1 MEIRAKSKKWFML
14 SITESCYITINRGQ
28 IWNFK
33 PDSSGD
39 IWLHRK
45 GVHVC
50 INIETFNKYFE
61 TIIEEE

>member
-1 MEIRAKSKKWFML
+1 MMIRCKATEGFML
-14 SITESCYITINRGQ
+14 SMSWNCYITINKGQ

-39 IWLHRK
+39 IWIKRQ
-45 GVHVC
+45 GVQVC

-61 TIIEEE
+61 TIIGEE